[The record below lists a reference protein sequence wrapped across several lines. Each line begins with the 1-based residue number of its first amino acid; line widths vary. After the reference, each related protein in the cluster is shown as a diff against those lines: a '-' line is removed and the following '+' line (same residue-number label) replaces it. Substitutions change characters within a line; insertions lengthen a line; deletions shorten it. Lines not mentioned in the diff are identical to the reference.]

1 MKWNEGDMVHGFR
14 VNRMSHIEE
23 VSSDTYLL
31 EHVKSGARLL
41 YLANEDDNKVFY
53 ICFRTTPDNSK
64 GTPHIMEHSTL
75 CGSRKYPLKEPF
87 VELAKGSLNTFL
99 NAITWPDKTMYPIA
113 SRNMVDFHN
122 LMDVYLDAVFYPNCL
137 KNPQIL
143 MQEGWHYELE
153 NEEAPL
159 IYNGVVYNEMKGA
172 LSSPEAI
179 MEDRAMEKLFPNT
192 TYGVESGGDPEV
204 IPTLS
209 FREFTEFHRRFYHPS
224 NSYIY
229 LYGDM
234 DIEKTL
240 AYLDEEYLSH
250 FDKRN
255 VDSGVKTQ
263 TPFDKRIRLT
273 SPYGIAEQESEDH
286 KAIHALY
293 IAMND
298 HMSTKESLA
307 FRILNYVLI
316 DMDGAPLKQAVLDA
330 GLGSDLSG
338 GYGDSYKQPV
348 WTIEVTGSEVDQQ
361 EKFAQ
366 VLDSTLR
373 SLALDG
379 INKDMLD
386 AALNRTEFT
395 SRENDYQGRPKG
407 LFYGVRV
414 MDMWLYD
421 RDPMAALRYID
432 DIKKLRQ
439 GIQDGYFENLLL
451 KYVIKNPH
459 QVLITMK
466 PEKGLTEKKNAETAE
481 KLASYKSSLSEE
493 QLQDIMASTKAL
505 KERQASMETEEAL
518 QTIPLLSREDLKR
531 EIEEE
536 PLEKETIDGVTHFH
550 FPVHTTGITYV
561 NLFFKLYGLTE
572 EDIPYAV
579 LLTNVLRS
587 MDTENHSYQELEQL
601 SNAYTGGL
609 SFSLSNYSRID
620 DASKYLPL
628 LVVRGKALTS
638 KVDKLMAL
646 MGDVIN
652 HTNFTDTKRLKE
664 ILLQEKSEWD
674 MTAFSRGHSLMML
687 RLSSYFSKAGQFS
700 EQMGMSYY
708 YFLADLVKNYD
719 SHAEEIAAR
728 LARIAKT
735 IFTRSSMFFETIGE
749 EEEKTAVRRELSSL
763 LSDMPQGETKES
775 HDFHFPPA
783 HTNEAF
789 LTSGKVQYVAKGGNF
804 RDHGFTYTGAL
815 SVMETILRY
824 EYLWKKVRV
833 LGGAY
838 GAFTQFMVDG
848 TAMLCSYRDPNLKE
862 TLEAYK
868 GLPEYLETLELSDRE
883 MTKYVIGTMA
893 ASEIQ
898 LTPSMKGER
907 AMTHYLNGNTRE
919 NRMKV
924 RSEIIGCT
932 VDDIRRLAPLVKSII
947 DDPYI
952 CVMGSED
959 KIQRDKA
966 LFDKV
971 LSMPN

>member
-1 MKWNEGDMVHGFR
+1 MKWNNGDLVHGFR
-14 VNRMSHIEE
+14 VTRMSHIEE
-23 VSSDTYLL
+23 VNSDAYLM

-41 YLANEDDNKVFY
+41 YLDNDDDNKVFY

-113 SRNMVDFHN
+113 SRNDVDFHN

-153 NEEAPL
+153 NKDAPL
-159 IYNGVVYNEMKGA
+159 TYNGVVYNEMKGA

-179 MEDRAMEKLFPNT
+179 MEDRAMEKLFPDT

-234 DIEKTL
+234 DIESTL

-263 TPFDKRIRLT
+263 SPFEKRVTLV
-273 SPYGIAEQESEDH
+273 SPYGIAEGEREDH
-286 KAIHALY
+286 KAIHALF
-293 IAMND
+293 IAESD

-316 DMDGAPLKQAVLDA
+316 DMDGAPLKKAVLDA

-338 GYGDSYKQPV
+338 SYGDSYKQPV

-361 EKFAQ
+361 AQFAE
-366 VLDSTLR
+366 VLETTLR

-379 INKDMLD
+379 IDKDMLD

-421 RDPMAALRYID
+421 RDPMAALRYMD
-432 DIKKLRQ
+432 DIQALRK
-439 GIQDGYFENLLL
+439 GIQEGYFENLIL
-451 KYVIKNPH
+451 KYVLKNPH

-481 KLASYKSSLSEE
+481 KLASYKSSLTDE
-493 QLQDIMASTKAL
+493 QLEDIMASTKAL

-518 QTIPLLSREDLKR
+518 ETIPLLSRQDLKR
-531 EIEEE
+531 EVEAE
-536 PLEKETIDGVTHFH
+536 PLEKDTVQGVDHYHFQ
-550 FPVHTTGITYV
+550 VHTTGISYI
-561 NLFFKLYGLTE
+561 NMFFTLYGLTE

-579 LLTNVLRS
+579 LLSNVLTS
-587 MDTENHSYQELEQL
+587 MDTTHHSYTEIERL
-601 SNAYTGGL
+601 SNAYTGGI
-609 SFSLSNYSRID
+609 SFTVSNYSQID
-620 DASKYLPL
+620 DTRKYLPAM
-628 LVVRGKALTS
+628 VVRGKALTT
-638 KVDKLMAL
+638 KVNQLL
-646 MGDVIN
+646 EILGDVIN
-652 HTNFTDTKRLKE
+652 HTSYTDTKRLKE

-674 MTAFSRGHSLMML
+674 MSAFARGHTLMMA
-687 RLSSYFSKAGQFS
+687 RLASYFSQAGEFS
-700 EQMGMSYY
+700 
-708 YFLADLVKNYD
+708 
-719 SHAEEIAAR
+719 
-728 LARIAKT
+728 
-735 IFTRSSMFFETIGE
+735 
-749 EEEKTAVRRELSSL
+749 
-763 LSDMPQGETKES
+763 
-775 HDFHFPPA
+775 
-783 HTNEAF
+783 
-789 LTSGKVQYVAKGGNF
+789 
-804 RDHGFTYTGAL
+804 
-815 SVMETILRY
+815 
-824 EYLWKKVRV
+824 
-833 LGGAY
+833 
-838 GAFTQFMVDG
+838 
-848 TAMLCSYRDPNLKE
+848 
-862 TLEAYK
+862 
-868 GLPEYLETLELSDRE
+868 
-883 MTKYVIGTMA
+883 
-893 ASEIQ
+893 
-898 LTPSMKGER
+898 
-907 AMTHYLNGNTRE
+907 
-919 NRMKV
+919 
-924 RSEIIGCT
+924 
-932 VDDIRRLAPLVKSII
+932 
-947 DDPYI
+947 
-952 CVMGSED
+952 
-959 KIQRDKA
+959 
-966 LFDKV
+966 
-971 LSMPN
+971 

>member
-1 MKWNEGDMVHGFR
+1 MRWKDGDLVHGFR

-23 VSSDTYLL
+23 VNSDAYLM
-31 EHVKSGARLL
+31 EHVKSGTRLL
-41 YLANEDDNKVFY
+41 YLDTDDDNKVFY

-153 NEEAPL
+153 DKDAPL
-159 IYNGVVYNEMKGA
+159 TYNGVVYNEMKGA

-179 MEDRAMEKLFPNT
+179 MEDRAMEKLFPKT
-192 TYGVESGGDPEV
+192 TYGVESGGDPDV

-234 DIEKTL
+234 DIESTL
-240 AYLDEEYLSH
+240 AYLDGEYLCH

-255 VDSGVKTQ
+255 VDSAVKTQ
-263 TPFDKRIRLT
+263 SPFDKRVVVT
-273 SPYGIAEQESEDH
+273 SPYGIAEGESEDH

-293 IAMND
+293 TAFND
-298 HMSTKESLA
+298 HMSTKDSLA

-316 DMDGAPLKQAVLDA
+316 DMDGAPLKKAVLDA

-338 GYGDSYKQPV
+338 SYGDSYKQPV
-348 WTIEVTGSEVDQQ
+348 WTIEVTGSEPDQQ
-361 EKFAQ
+361 KQFAE
-366 VLDSTLR
+366 VLDTTLR

-379 INKDMLD
+379 IDKAMLD

-421 RDPMAALRYID
+421 RDPMTALRYID
-432 DIKKLRQ
+432 DIKALRE
-439 GIQDGYFENLLL
+439 GIDKGYFESLLL

-459 QVLITMK
+459 QVLITMAA
-466 PEKGLTEKKNAETAE
+466 EKGLTEKKNAETAE
-481 KLASYKSSLSEE
+481 KLASYKMSLTDE
-493 QLQDIMASTKAL
+493 QIEDIMASTKAL

-518 QTIPLLSREDLKR
+518 KTIPLLSRSDLKR

-536 PLEKETIDGVTHFH
+536 PLEKDTIDGVTHFH
-550 FPVHTTGITYV
+550 FQVHTTGISYI
-561 NLFFKLYGLTE
+561 NMYFPLYGLSE

-579 LLTNVLRS
+579 LLSNVLGS
-587 MDTENHSYQELEQL
+587 MDTAHHSYMEWQRL
-601 SNAYTGGL
+601 SNASTGGIA
-609 SFSLSNYSRID
+609 FQVANYSQID
-620 DASKYLPL
+620 DASKYLP
-628 LVVRGKALTS
+628 VMMIQGKSLTS
-638 KVDKLMAL
+638 KA
-646 MGDVIN
+646 GDLLSLIGDAIN
-652 HTNFTDTKRLKE
+652 HTQYGDTKRLKE

-674 MTAFSRGHSLMML
+674 MGAFARGHSLMMA
-687 RLSSYFSKAGQFS
+687 RLASYFTKAGQFS

-708 YFLADLVKNYD
+708 YFLADLVKSYD
-719 SHAEEIAAR
+719 QNAEAIAAR
-728 LARIAKT
+728 LEKVAKT
-735 IFTRSSMFFETIGE
+735 IFTKANMFFETVGE
-749 EEEKTAVRRELSSL
+749 EEEKAAAQTYFGAVAT
-763 LSDMPQGETKES
+763 DMAEGEKAEPKE
-775 HDFHFPPA
+775 FHFPPA
-783 HTNEAF
+783 HINEAF

-804 RDHGFTYTGAL
+804 CDHGFTYTGVLA
-815 SVMETILRY
+815 VMETILRY

-848 TAMLCSYRDPNLKE
+848 TSILCSYRDPNLKE
-862 TLEAYK
+862 TIEAYK

-898 LTPSMKGER
+898 LTPSMKGQR
-907 AMTHYLNGNTRE
+907 AMIHYLNGNTRE
-919 NRMKV
+919 KRMQI
-924 RSEIIGCT
+924 RNEIIGCT
-932 VDDIRRLAPLVKSII
+932 VEDIRALAPLVKSII

-952 CVMGSED
+952 AVMGSED
-959 KIQRDKA
+959 KIERDKA
-966 LFDKV
+966 LFEQV